1 MSSVRR
7 PGPAPTREPGGADP
21 ASRGADPPI
30 RTVGLIGAGRIGQ
43 PIIGHLVRRGF
54 TVFANDADASKR
66 EAIEQRGARWAELP
80 EIGQHAEAVLICVGY
95 DRELRD
101 LIANGLVGRLS
112 PRTILAVL
120 STVNPATVQEL
131 ERLARPAGVQVV
143 DATMC
148 RGGRAADA
156 GTMLS
161 FVAGDTE
168 AVERLK
174 PVVAAYSTDIV
185 YTGATGTAQAA
196 KAANNLLMWACLIAN
211 HEALALARRFGVDE
225 QVLRDALLK
234 TGAENGVLRN
244 WGTSTMAWADDDLE
258 IIQAMARQAG
268 IALPQADV
276 NRDVCRALKPK
287 KFQLDHYGDEQWPT
301 R

>member
-1 MSSVRR
+1 MSSTRR
-7 PGPAPTREPGGADP
+7 PGSAPTGDPGDADP
-21 ASRGADPPI
+21 AI

-43 PIIGHLVRRGF
+43 PIIGHLVRKGF
-54 TVFANDADASKR
+54 DVVAHDADAGTR
-66 EAIEQRGARWAELP
+66 AAVEQRGATWADLP
-80 EIGQHAEAVLICVGY
+80 EIARRAEAVLICVGY

-101 LIANGLVGRLS
+101 LIANGLVGQL
-112 PRTILAVL
+112 RTGTIVGVL
-120 STVNPATVQEL
+120 STVNPVTVQEL
-131 ERLARPAGVQVV
+131 DQLARRTGVLVV

-161 FVAGDTE
+161 FVAGDPD
-168 AVERLK
+168 AVERLT

-185 YTGATGTAQAA
+185 YTGAVGTAQAA

-225 QVLRDALLK
+225 ALLREALLK
-234 TGAENGVLRN
+234 TGAENGVLRH

-258 IIQAMARQAG
+258 IIQAMARQAR
-268 IALPQADV
+268 IALPQADL
-276 NRDVCRALKPK
+276 NRELCRQVKPD
-287 KFQLDHYGDEQWPT
+287 KFRLDKYGV
-301 R
+301 

>member
-1 MSSVRR
+1 MSSPLRNV
-7 PGPAPTREPGGADP
+7 A
-21 ASRGADPPI
+21 
-30 RTVGLIGAGRIGQ
+30 VIGAGRIGQ

-54 TVFANDADASKR
+54 TVFAYDADASKR
-66 EAIEQRGARWAELP
+66 EAVEQRGAAWADLP
-80 EIGQHAEAVLICVGY
+80 EIGQHAQAVLVCVGY

-101 LIANGLVGRLS
+101 LIANGLVGRL
-112 PRTILAVL
+112 PPGTILAVL
-120 STVNPATVQEL
+120 STVHPATVQDL
-131 ERLARPAGVQVV
+131 ERFALPAGVRVV

-161 FVAGDTE
+161 FVAGDPE

-225 QVLRDALLK
+225 QLLRDALLK

-258 IIQAMARQAG
+258 IIQAMARQAR

-276 NRDVCRALKPK
+276 NRELCRTLKPK
-287 KFQLDHYGDEQWPT
+287 KFQLDQYGDEPWPQ